1 MLIVEIAFC
10 VAVFSVNPSFGR
22 ISMRA
27 LVDSLSLERIIPSG
41 SVSQEVKLFVENIST
56 DDLFKVNKSYFLHN

>member
-10 VAVFSVNPSFGR
+10 FGVFSVNPSFSR
-22 ISMRA
+22 ISVRA

-41 SVSQEVKLFVENIST
+41 SVSQEVNIKLFVENIST
-56 DDLFKVNKSYFLHN
+56 DDFFNVNKS

>member
-10 VAVFSVNPSFGR
+10 FAVFSVNPSFGR

-56 DDLFKVNKSYFLHN
+56 DDLFKVNKS